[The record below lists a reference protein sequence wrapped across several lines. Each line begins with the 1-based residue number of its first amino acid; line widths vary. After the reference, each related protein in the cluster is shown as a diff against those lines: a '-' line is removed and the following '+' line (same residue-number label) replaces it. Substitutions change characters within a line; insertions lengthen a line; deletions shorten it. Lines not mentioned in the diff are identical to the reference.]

1 MGQQVNR
8 QSRDKI
14 AINLSREEIATY
26 IKRFQVL
33 DKEKKG
39 YISVN
44 DIRRG
49 LKVSLS
55 LRQISFFFFLKPP
68 SRNVMIVLKCKCI
81 M

>member
-8 QSRDKI
+8 QSRDKMN
-14 AINLSREEIATY
+14 INLSREEIATY

-49 LKVSLS
+49 LKV
-55 LRQISFFFFLKPP
+55 QFFIYKF
-68 SRNVMIVLKCKCI
+68 I
-81 M
+81 MF